1 MSIFAVNE
9 LEYAVAQFVEAPR
22 YKSKGHGS
30 ELRWGHWD
38 FSLP

>member
-9 LEYAVAQFVEAPR
+9 LDYSMAQFVEAPR
-22 YKSKGHGS
+22 YKPKVHGFD
-30 ELRWGHWD
+30 LRWGHWD